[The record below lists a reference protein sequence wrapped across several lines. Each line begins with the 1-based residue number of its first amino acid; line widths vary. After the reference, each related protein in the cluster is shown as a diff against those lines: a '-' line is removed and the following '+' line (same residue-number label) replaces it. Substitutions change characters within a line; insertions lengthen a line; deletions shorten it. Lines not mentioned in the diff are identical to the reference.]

1 MKKVEGILYSNNSK
15 VSIEIENGII
25 QKIEG
30 ISAFENESS
39 NMQFIA
45 PALIDNQVN
54 GCLGV
59 DFAQPTLTTDDMLKA
74 VREHHKNGVATFLPT
89 VITASQESLVKSFG
103 NLTATLENSEV
114 SNSIPGFHLEGPYIS
129 PEAGYRGAHNIED
142 IRLPKWDE
150 FQKSNDA
157 ANGNILQVTL
167 APELEGAIE
176 FIKKCEQNNIVVSLG
191 HHNANADE
199 IKRAVDVGAK
209 TVTHLGN
216 GCANTINRFNNPL
229 WMQLAED
236 RLMSSFIVDGFHLLP
251 ELVKVFY
258 KAKGEDQI
266 ILTSD
271 MTLLAGMPA
280 GNYEWDGKDVVL
292 TPEGIIMLPKEN
304 CFAGASLPLRT
315 GVGNMMKFTNCGL
328 AEAINMASKNPA
340 KLYGFKDIG
349 SLEVGRRADL
359 IFFSL
364 DDNKLSVTKT
374 IVKGKTVFSAQNFGQ
389 TI

>member
-1 MKKVEGILYSNNSK
+1 MENIEGILYSNNEK
-15 VSIEIENGII
+15 VSIEIENGVI
-25 QKIEG
+25 QKIEN
-30 ISAFENESS
+30 ITTFEKEKS
-39 NMQFIA
+39 NNYFIA

-54 GCLGV
+54 GCVGV
-59 DFAQPTLTTDDMLKA
+59 DFADPNLTTDAVLKTIK
-74 VREHHKNGVATFLPT
+74 EHHKNGVATFLPT
-89 VITASQESLVKSFG
+89 VITASQESLIQSFG
-103 NLTATLENSEV
+103 NLAITLEDSEV

-129 PEAGYRGAHNIED
+129 PEDGFRGAHNVED
-142 IRLPKWDE
+142 IRLPDWDE
-150 FQKSNDA
+150 FQKTNDV
-157 ANGNILQVTL
+157 ANGKIIQVTL
-167 APELEGAIE
+167 APEIEGAIE
-176 FIKKCEQNNIVVSLG
+176 FIKKCEKNNIVVSLG

-199 IKRAVDVGAK
+199 IKRAVDAGAK

-258 KAKGEDQI
+258 KAKGKEQI

-304 CFAGASLPLRT
+304 CFAGASLPLIT

-328 AEAINMASKNPA
+328 QEAIDMASKNPA
-340 KLYGFKDIG
+340 KLYGFEDRGSIEIG
-349 SLEVGRRADL
+349 KRADL
-359 IFFSL
+359 MLFSL
-364 DDNKLSVTKT
+364 EDNKLNVVKT
-374 IVKGKTVFSAQNFGQ
+374 IVGGNVKYNRHNS
-389 TI
+389 